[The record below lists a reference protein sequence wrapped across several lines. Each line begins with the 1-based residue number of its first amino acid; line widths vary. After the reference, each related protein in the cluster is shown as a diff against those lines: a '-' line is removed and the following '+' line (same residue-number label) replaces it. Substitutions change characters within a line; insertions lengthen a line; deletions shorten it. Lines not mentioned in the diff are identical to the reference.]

1 MVSCPLAASLANC
14 STGPEDSLTDIV
26 VMLAASSL
34 MVLRFVIR
42 GAKIRVSRPI
52 NCSRS
57 QSNRK
62 SRATCLVSKSWSGI
76 YCGGGNGL
84 EKRNVFDA
92 RGKFGDG
99 FPPPAIEIESISMK
113 EMIFGFRQN
122 EWVPKIIFFQKG

>member
-1 MVSCPLAASLANC
+1 MVSCPLVASLANC
-14 STGPEDSLTDIV
+14 NIGPEDSLTDAV

-34 MVLRFVIR
+34 MLRRFVIR

-76 YCGGGNGL
+76 YCGGGNGF
-84 EKRNVFDA
+84 ETRSVWEV
-92 RGKFGDG
+92 RGKLGGG
-99 FPPPAIEIESISMK
+99 FPTAGIENEGISMK
-113 EMIFGFRQN
+113 EKVLVFR
-122 EWVPKIIFFQKG
+122 

>member
-1 MVSCPLAASLANC
+1 MVSCPLVASLANC
-14 STGPEDSLTDIV
+14 STGPEDSLTDVV

-34 MVLRFVIR
+34 MVRRFVIR
-42 GAKIRVSRPI
+42 GAKTRVSRPI

-84 EKRNVFDA
+84 AKRSVCEV
-92 RGKFGDG
+92 RETLGDG
-99 FPPPAIEIESISMK
+99 FPTAAIENESISMK
-113 EMIFGFRQN
+113 EMILVLRQS
-122 EWVPKIIFFQKG
+122 